1 MAFKTFTKQV
11 WKGSVLTSPVPPTLV
26 TCEHNGIRNV
36 FTVAWTGILCTQPPV
51 TYISIRP
58 ERYSYELISESG
70 EFVINL
76 ATEELT
82 KAVDICG
89 IKSGRKL
96 DKFAHLGLTCEKAS
110 KVGAP
115 ILAQSP
121 VNIECKVR
129 EVVKLGT
136 HDMFIADVVGV
147 TVDEKLLDEKGAMDL
162 KKANL
167 IAYSHG
173 EYFELG
179 EKIGKFGYSVQ
190 KKTDKKTPKKD
201 ATTKSDKKTPK
212 KDAITKSDK
221 NHTDKKHQDKK
232 NQDNKGQDK
241 KTQDKKHSKKKDK

>member
-26 TCEHNGIRNV
+26 TCEHNGVRNV

-51 TYISIRP
+51 TYISVRP
-58 ERYSYELISESG
+58 ERYSYELISQSR

-89 IKSGRKL
+89 VKSGRKF

-136 HDMFIADVVGV
+136 HDMFIADIVALDVAN
-147 TVDEKLLDEKGAMDL
+147 ELIDEKGRLAL
-162 KKANL
+162 EKAGL
-167 IAYSHG
+167 LAYSHG
-173 EYFELG
+173 EYYGLG
-179 EKIGKFGYSVQ
+179 KKLGSFGYSVR
-190 KKTDKKTPKKD
+190 
-201 ATTKSDKKTPK
+201 
-212 KDAITKSDK
+212 
-221 NHTDKKHQDKK
+221 
-232 NQDNKGQDK
+232 
-241 KTQDKKHSKKKDK
+241 KKKKKSK

>member
-1 MAFKTFTKQV
+1 MAYKTFTKQV

-89 IKSGRKL
+89 VKSGRKL

-136 HDMFIADVVGV
+136 HDMFIADIVALDVAN
-147 TVDEKLLDEKGAMDL
+147 ELIDEKGRLAL
-162 KKANL
+162 EKAGL
-167 IAYSHG
+167 LAYSHG
-173 EYFELG
+173 EYYGLG
-179 EKIGKFGYSVQ
+179 KKLGSFGYSVR
-190 KKTDKKTPKKD
+190 
-201 ATTKSDKKTPK
+201 
-212 KDAITKSDK
+212 
-221 NHTDKKHQDKK
+221 
-232 NQDNKGQDK
+232 
-241 KTQDKKHSKKKDK
+241 KKKKKSK

>member
-1 MAFKTFTKQV
+1 MAYKTFTKQV

-51 TYISIRP
+51 TYISVRP
-58 ERYSYELISESG
+58 ERYSYELISQSG

-89 IKSGRKL
+89 VKSGRKL
-96 DKFAHLGLTCEKAS
+96 DKFAHLGLTCENAS

-136 HDMFIADVVGV
+136 HDMFIADIVALDVAN
-147 TVDEKLLDEKGAMDL
+147 ELIDEKGRL
-162 KKANL
+162 ELEKAGL
-167 IAYSHG
+167 LAYSHG
-173 EYFELG
+173 EYYGLG
-179 EKIGKFGYSVQ
+179 KKLGSFGYSVRKKK
-190 KKTDKKTPKKD
+190 KKTK
-201 ATTKSDKKTPK
+201 
-212 KDAITKSDK
+212 
-221 NHTDKKHQDKK
+221 
-232 NQDNKGQDK
+232 
-241 KTQDKKHSKKKDK
+241 

>member
-26 TCEHNGIRNV
+26 TCEHNGVSNV

-51 TYISIRP
+51 TYISVRP

-89 IKSGRKL
+89 VKSGRKL

-110 KVGAP
+110 KVSAP

-136 HDMFIADVVGV
+136 HDMFIADIVALDVAN
-147 TVDEKLLDEKGAMDL
+147 ELIDEKGRLAL
-162 KKANL
+162 EKAGL
-167 IAYSHG
+167 LAYSHG
-173 EYFELG
+173 EYYGLG
-179 EKIGKFGYSVQ
+179 KKLGSFGYSVR
-190 KKTDKKTPKKD
+190 
-201 ATTKSDKKTPK
+201 
-212 KDAITKSDK
+212 
-221 NHTDKKHQDKK
+221 
-232 NQDNKGQDK
+232 
-241 KTQDKKHSKKKDK
+241 KKKKKSK